1 MSELQETEHL
11 PDQPM
16 RTAEQIQSIIRKNNI
31 LILQMKL
38 HNNMLKKKLETKLEA
53 AVQKLEEQVNKKI
66 EQMSVQSHYREVLKC
81 RLEEMKQHHGSH
93 IHMGQTEQETCQQK
107 EQKPLELQSSLEKA
121 HMKYEE
127 AQQLTLIYL
136 DIKKDLQGEILNF
149 KSCLESMKVAVERQR
164 LVVNKLKHIERDLC
178 MAKEE
183 AKAALQTQKDLTNT
197 THHLRELH
205 RDNYDMEEREKDRE
219 RLESPMLLAKHGPE
233 VLEGETLCE
242 APAET
247 ATEITATDCND
258 IFQKFEDPS
267 TDNEPENVVQ
277 LFISQSDTLQQLEH
291 LASKNNTFLECLKE
305 EQRRIKEELNQIRY
319 IENSRLTREHQD
331 LEELIVQLRAIEKR
345 RDDAGN
351 RANELSSIHDKVRT
365 VLENLDSKLQVI
377 STKVKRVKKMTKM
390 PSLQADE
397 AKTVEGKRLNK
408 AKVQAPNVPRPLK
421 KKKKKRL
428 KTELHQGM

>member
-1 MSELQETEHL
+1 MSALQETEHL

-16 RTAEQIQSIIRKNNI
+16 RTAEQIQSIISKNNI

-66 EQMSVQSHYREVLKC
+66 EQMSVQSHYREALKC
-81 RLEEMKQHHGSH
+81 RLEEMKQHHSNH
-93 IHMGQTEQETCQQK
+93 VHMGQTEQETCQQK

-136 DIKKDLQGEILNF
+136 DIKKDLQ
-149 KSCLESMKVAVERQR
+149 
-164 LVVNKLKHIERDLC
+164 
-178 MAKEE
+178 
-183 AKAALQTQKDLTNT
+183 AALQTQKDLTNT

-205 RDNYDMEEREKDRE
+205 RDNYDMEEEEEREKDRE
-219 RLESPMLLAKHGPE
+219 RLESPMLLTQHDPE

-247 ATEITATDCND
+247 AIETTATDCNE

-267 TDNEPENVVQ
+267 LDPEPENVVQ

-305 EQRRIKEELNQIRY
+305 EQRRIKEELNLIRY
-319 IENSRLTREHQD
+319 TENSRLTREHQD

-345 RDDAGN
+345 RDDAGK

-390 PSLQADE
+390 PPLQADE
-397 AKTVEGKRLNK
+397 AKTVEGKGLNK

-428 KTELHQGM
+428 KTELHQRM

>member
-136 DIKKDLQGEILNF
+136 DIKKDLQ
-149 KSCLESMKVAVERQR
+149 
-164 LVVNKLKHIERDLC
+164 
-178 MAKEE
+178 
-183 AKAALQTQKDLTNT
+183 AALQTQKDLTNT